1 MGLAKKDIF
10 DATKPVDPIETARAG
25 VEAENISKQIQRHY
39 GKAGKPIVG
48 STAFQQGVA
57 SDAARQAEF
66 NRQKEF
72 IPKAYETAKGIE
84 ERQTQTQDELAG
96 FWDEYGLRADEL
108 AMKQSQAQRETDL
121 YSKLQNQETENKLRE
136 IEFSALKSDAE
147 RQDALEKAYLDGQA
161 DIQLQKAAINGQV
174 KLSDIDKYWE
184 LQMNTIR
191 ENLLDFRAWSEAEMK
206 IFEYNMEMSGANWG
220 AIMNGLFQ
228 MTKAGAEN
236 YEKIDAWRTQKAIP
250 TTPSPS
256 PTVSSPTPK
265 SSLPYDRRE
274 SDLP

>member
-10 DATKPVDPIETARAG
+10 DSTRPVDPIETARAG

-39 GKAGKPIVG
+39 GKAGRPIVG

-108 AMKQSQAQRETDL
+108 AMKQSQSQRETDL

-147 RQDALEKAYLDGQA
+147 RQDALEKAYLNGQA
-161 DIQLQKAAINGQV
+161 DIQLQKAGINGQV
-174 KLSDIDKYWE
+174 KMADIEKYWD
-184 LQMNTIR
+184 LQMNAIR
-191 ENLLDFRAWSEAEMK
+191 EELLDFRAWSEAEMEAFK
-206 IFEYNMEMSGANWG
+206 YGMETSGSNWG
-220 AIMNGLFQ
+220 AIINGMAQLGK
-228 MTKAGAEN
+228 TGAEN
-236 YEKIDAWRTQKAIP
+236 YDKIQTWRAQNAIP
-250 TTPSPS
+250 TTP
-256 PTVSSPTPK
+256 TPQT